1 MCIYFFTSF
10 ICKKMHSG
18 RLRYAFSDVGL
29 KYMSYFPGFLQNMC
43 NSFLWFSAGLTITN
57 TNTMHTRVIDINK
70 FVVSRSIVTD
80 CIY

>member
-1 MCIYFFTSF
+1 
-10 ICKKMHSG
+10 
-18 RLRYAFSDVGL
+18 
-29 KYMSYFPGFLQNMC
+29 MSYFPGFLQNTC